1 MALINSPFGAIP
13 STTYNQS
20 MGDFALNTFAIAN
33 TEATSVNRGDLV
45 VRTPGLSSNNTPI
58 ATRATPGT
66 NNPIT
71 GAVIGLS
78 LVGLTVDSPYN
89 VPALTGGAVNV
100 DVDKDQ
106 VYIMQANGT
115 VTASQIGLQA
125 NFTTGIS
132 TPAGVSNIVLNTA
145 SIGTGNQMTILG
157 IAELN
162 PDSSTNSITDPFP
175 ILLVK
180 FNLFA

>member
-1 MALINSPFGAIP
+1 
-13 STTYNQS
+13 
-20 MGDFALNTFAIAN
+20 
-33 TEATSVNRGDLV
+33 
-45 VRTPGLSSNNTPI
+45 
-58 ATRATPGT
+58 
-66 NNPIT
+66 
-71 GAVIGLS
+71 
-78 LVGLTVDSPYN
+78 
-89 VPALTGGAVNV
+89 
-100 DVDKDQ
+100 
-106 VYIMQANGT
+106 MQANGT